1 MRKKHTLL
9 YLIEFGLIG
18 GGFAILLSFKMT
30 FYHQIMLLSLILI
43 TYIVIGIIHH
53 NKHHD
58 IHPKVVLEYILV
70 SALIFA
76 LFVFLNIARI

>member
-9 YLIEFGLIG
+9 YLIEFGIIG
-18 GGFAILLSFKMT
+18 TGFALLLSFKMT
-30 FYHQIMLLSLILI
+30 FYQQIGLLSFILVLY
-43 TYIVIGIIHH
+43 TAIGIIHH
-53 NKHHD
+53 GKHHD

-76 LFVFLNIARI
+76 LFVFLNISRL